1 MILFKIIFF
10 TVCVIGL
17 IIRELGGFGESGPDS
32 PSLSDS
38 GKRGARNRAPPG
50 KREPV
55 QGLFSRFWT
64 IIFLHPMPKVRLSV
78 YGQISAKKSG
88 GGGSH
93 GASITPR
100 WGGTPPL
107 VGVLHGINSKA

>member
-1 MILFKIIFF
+1 MQ
-10 TVCVIGL
+10 
-17 IIRELGGFGESGPDS
+17 EGGFGESGPDS
-32 PSLSDS
+32 PSLSRME
-38 GKRGARNRAPPG
+38 RGLAGAKPG